1 MLSSNLADFDFGQS
15 FQLSLEA
22 AFGGIWWKVTKSNYW
37 LTVFR
42 THPPTGL
49 SADTHHQLHCA
60 GLPAPLLRHRFRG
73 RLADATGHGVAGD
86 WPHTARR
93 GHPLLVRQRHRHV
106 GGLPVHREVPGRGAH
121 RGVRRRGRHCEPD
134 ERRAVQAVDREAE
147 TACDANGAPR
157 ERTCEHAAE
166 LHDCGLHQECALLTM
181 MQEDSFNQTHT
192 HTDLFGSHSQLHEGR
207 TETDSARLSLRTL
220 TAKSSPAHATLL
232 KK

>member
-1 MLSSNLADFDFGQS
+1 M
-15 FQLSLEA
+15 
-22 AFGGIWWKVTKSNYW
+22 
-37 LTVFR
+37 
-42 THPPTGL
+42 
-49 SADTHHQLHCA
+49 
-60 GLPAPLLRHRFRG
+60 
-73 RLADATGHGVAGD
+73 
-86 WPHTARR
+86 
-93 GHPLLVRQRHRHV
+93 
-106 GGLPVHREVPGRGAH
+106 
-121 RGVRRRGRHCEPD
+121 
-134 ERRAVQAVDREAE
+134 QAVDREAE